1 MKADEP
7 DDLRLNPKQFAN
19 LVVESHQVPDDKDPE
34 TIVKRKLTLYLT
46 AYYLAERFNEL
57 QQTTLSYAPSR
68 KNYQELLKSS
78 KKNVSKT
85 GRLIQN
91 YAPVLVV
98 CEYMNITPALS
109 FSKDDS

>member
-57 QQTTLSYAPSR
+57 QQTTLSHAPSR
-68 KNYQELLKSS
+68 KNYKELLK
-78 KKNVSKT
+78 KLEEE
-85 GRLIQN
+85 RFQ
-91 YAPVLVV
+91 
-98 CEYMNITPALS
+98 
-109 FSKDDS
+109 DW